1 MKNYFNAFKG
11 LPNEAWVFALMTVIN
26 RIGAMVIPFL
36 SKYLY
41 EDLLFSYA
49 QTGTIMLFFGLGSFS
64 GTLIVA
70 KLSKY
75 ISSYKLMVIS
85 MLSSG
90 TLLFLLQ
97 YVKLFYLFCIAVFFY
112 SLFADMFRPVMITT
126 LKDFVVK
133 TERIRAL
140 SLIRLASNFGFI
152 VSPIIA
158 GLVILNLGY
167 SFLFIIDSLTSI
179 TAILI
184 FALFVK
190 EKKILYKLDFKNY
203 KEEKF
208 PFLKDKLLLA
218 HCLITVLT
226 GFIFFQIF
234 SIFPL
239 YYNVY
244 LKLDTSFNSL
254 FLVFYGIILFLF
266 EIPIVEYV
274 KKRGMYSLNSILY
287 GLVFM
292 SIGYLSLVVFS
303 NIYAVFFAL
312 VVISIGSMLTF
323 SFATDFVLE
332 RSYKK
337 QEGKFLSFF
346 QISYSIAHI
355 LSAKIGLYLIDNFGY
370 TINFIVNI
378 CIASLGIVLSYYL
391 IKLSWTE
398 KSEKRTAIAKS
409 FFK

>member
-1 MKNYFNAFKG
+1 MKNYFNTFKG
-11 LPNEAWVFALMTVIN
+11 LPKEAFVFALMTLIN

-49 QTGTIMLFFGLGSFS
+49 QIGTIMLFFGLGSFS

-70 KLSKY
+70 KLSKH
-75 ISSYKLMVIS
+75 ISSHKLMIIS

-90 TLLFLLQ
+90 ALLFMLQ
-97 YVKLFYLFCIAVFFY
+97 FVKSFYLFGIAVFLY
-112 SLFADMFRPVMITT
+112 SMFADMFRPVMITT

-133 TERIRAL
+133 SERIRAL
-140 SLIRLASNFGFI
+140 SLIRLASNFGFV

-167 SFLFIIDSLTSI
+167 SFLFIIDSITSI

-184 FALFVK
+184 FAVFVK
-190 EKKILYKLDFKNY
+190 ERKIEHKLVFKNY
-203 KEEKF
+203 QEEKF
-208 PFLKDKLLLA
+208 PFLKDKLLLM

-226 GFIFFQIF
+226 GFVFFQIF
-234 SIFPL
+234 SILPL

-244 LKLDTSFNSL
+244 LKLDTSYNSL
-254 FLVFYGIILFLF
+254 FLIFYGVTLFLF

-274 KKRGMYSLNSILY
+274 KKKKMFSLNSILY
-287 GLVFM
+287 GLLFM
-292 SIGYLSLVVFS
+292 ALGYLTLVVFS
-303 NIYAVFFAL
+303 NLYAVFFAI

-323 SFATDFVLE
+323 SFATDYVLK
-332 RSYKK
+332 RSYKR

-355 LSAKIGLYLIDNFGY
+355 LSAKVGLYLVDNFGY
-370 TINFIVNI
+370 TTNFMVNVF
-378 CIASLGIVLSYYL
+378 IAIIGALLSYYL
-391 IKLSWTE
+391 IKASWTE
-398 KSEKRTAIAKS
+398 KKEKEQAIAKS